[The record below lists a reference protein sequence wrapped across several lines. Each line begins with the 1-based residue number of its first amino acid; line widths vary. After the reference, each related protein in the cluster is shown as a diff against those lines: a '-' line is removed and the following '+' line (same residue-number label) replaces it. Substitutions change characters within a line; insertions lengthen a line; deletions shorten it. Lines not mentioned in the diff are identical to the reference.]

1 MKKLFPFLLFLA
13 CTLFHMEKSLGQTTF
28 TIRHQNEKLSSI
40 DIDIYQAGERVQN
53 GYTDSNGEKT
63 FDITSGYYIT
73 ETNHTGQI
81 SESNILLTCQK
92 LTITLVDQE
101 NNPISSES
109 IDIYENGNS
118 VTHQSTNKA
127 GEATFFLKPSK
138 QYAYK
143 CSFSQGAVPL
153 LADTSI
159 TIKQSCLEIVAK
171 YGDYPIQNESFSL
184 YSTYNPTT
192 PIASES
198 IYPSYYSGKVKF
210 YVPAGDYFI
219 KNKLGIVI
227 PVSFTDTN
235 KTIYLEYKKVKFI
248 SQNNDPNILK
258 NITVKHE
265 GYSSENK
272 ITDGEGFAEFYL
284 LPGVYTYTHLSGNGT
299 FVVEDWDIQIDLT
312 SYPTTI
318 ILQNQETGN
327 YYPNFNFTIKYD
339 GNDVKESFM
348 TDNTGKCNIQL
359 LPGKY
364 TVVINEICS
373 YTIESPSYG
382 AINIPLYDIEFIN
395 KETNE
400 SDYIRITNTQNA
412 YGTFKFNTKYSFIS
426 NTYTYQYY
434 CKNSLSQQ
442 LPLTLNSNTRID
454 INAISVTINVYDNG
468 KPYTGIINFYDE
480 NFTPITTNCV
490 NGKLTSHLR
499 ENTYYYVYPS
509 AGLLSSGFQ
518 KMKITDGMEIHLTD
532 VLIQEQGA
540 GLTFPLRNISNTPM
554 KCIAGTNIRLSA
566 IPMNGNTYAKWI
578 INETEYDTDMVEYT
592 VPYTPVTA
600 TAVFEDKST
609 TALTQVTST
618 EDWNIVPNPVK
629 DMIALPEEYD
639 GDIHIYS
646 SDGTLIQTTHI
657 VGNQIDVSHLHTGMY
672 LMILEYPDRILKGKF
687 IKE

>member
-1 MKKLFPFLLFLA
+1 M
-13 CTLFHMEKSLGQTTF
+13 
-28 TIRHQNEKLSSI
+28 
-40 DIDIYQAGERVQN
+40 
-53 GYTDSNGEKT
+53 
-63 FDITSGYYIT
+63 
-73 ETNHTGQI
+73 
-81 SESNILLTCQK
+81 
-92 LTITLVDQE
+92 
-101 NNPISSES
+101 
-109 IDIYENGNS
+109 
-118 VTHQSTNKA
+118 
-127 GEATFFLKPSK
+127 
-138 QYAYK
+138 
-143 CSFSQGAVPL
+143 
-153 LADTSI
+153 
-159 TIKQSCLEIVAK
+159 
-171 YGDYPIQNESFSL
+171 
-184 YSTYNPTT
+184 
-192 PIASES
+192 
-198 IYPSYYSGKVKF
+198 
-210 YVPAGDYFI
+210 
-219 KNKLGIVI
+219 
-227 PVSFTDTN
+227 SFTDAN

-299 FVVEDWDIQIDLT
+299 FVVEDRDIQIDLT

-364 TVVINEICS
+364 TVVINEI
-373 YTIESPSYG
+373 YTIESPSSG
-382 AINIPLYDIEFIN
+382 EINIPLYDIEFIN
-395 KETNE
+395 KEANE
-400 SDYIRITNTQNA
+400 SDYIHITNTQNA

-442 LPLTLNSNTRID
+442 LSLTLNNNTRID
-454 INAISVTINVYDNG
+454 INATSVTIHVYDNG
-468 KPYTGIINFYDE
+468 KPYTGYIIFYDE

-578 INETEYDTDMVEYT
+578 INDTEYDTDMVEYT

-629 DMIALPEEYD
+629 GLIALPEEYD

>member
-28 TIRHQNEKLSSI
+28 TIRHKNEKLSSI

-153 LADTSI
+153 LANTSI

-219 KNKLGIVI
+219 KNKLGIVT

-348 TDNTGKCNIQL
+348 TDNTGKYNIQL

-373 YTIESPSYG
+373 YTIESPSSG
-382 AINIPLYDIEFIN
+382 EINIPLYDIEFIN
-395 KETNE
+395 KEANE
-400 SDYIRITNTQNA
+400 SDYIHITNTQNA

-442 LPLTLNSNTRID
+442 LSLTLNNNTRID
-454 INAISVTINVYDNG
+454 INATSVTIHVYDNG
-468 KPYTGIINFYDE
+468 KPYTGHIIFYDE

-578 INETEYDTDMVEYT
+578 INDTEYDTDMVEYT
-592 VPYTPVTA
+592 VPYTPITA

>member
-28 TIRHQNEKLSSI
+28 TIRHQNENLSSI

-63 FDITSGYYIT
+63 FDITSGYYKT
-73 ETNHTGQI
+73 ETNHSGQI

-109 IDIYENGNS
+109 IKIYENGNS
-118 VTHQSTNKA
+118 VTQQSTNTA
-127 GEATFFLKPSK
+127 GNATFFLKPSK

-143 CSFSQGAVPL
+143 CSFSQGAVSL

-159 TIKQSCLEIVAK
+159 TIKQSCFEIVAK

-192 PIASES
+192 SIASGS
-198 IYPSYYSGKVKF
+198 NPSYYSGKVKF

-219 KNKLGIVI
+219 KNKLGIVT

-299 FVVEDWDIQIDLT
+299 FVVEDRDIQIDLT

-318 ILQNQETGN
+318 ILQNPETGN

-339 GNDVKESFM
+339 GNNVEESFM

-359 LPGKY
+359 LPGEY
-364 TVVINEICS
+364 TIVINEICS
-373 YTIESPSYG
+373 YTIESPSSG
-382 AINIPLYDIEFIN
+382 EINIPLYDIEFIN
-395 KETNE
+395 KEANE
-400 SDYIRITNTQNA
+400 SDYISITNTNA
-412 YGTFKFNTKYSFIS
+412 SYTFKLNTKYSFIS
-426 NTYTYQYY
+426 NTYTYQYH

-454 INAISVTINVYDNG
+454 INTNVTSVTIHVYDNG
-468 KPYTGIINFYDE
+468 KPYTGLISFYGE
-480 NFTPITTNCV
+480 NFTTSTSGNCI
-490 NGKLTSHLR
+490 NGKLVSYLKD
-499 ENTYYYVYPS
+499 NSYYYV
-509 AGLLSSGFQ
+509 LLSSGPGYQ

-540 GLTFPLRNISNTPM
+540 GLTFPLRTISNTPT
-554 KCIAGTNIRLSA
+554 KYIAGTNIRLSA

-578 INETEYDTDMVEYT
+578 INDTEYDTDMVEYT

-672 LMILEYPDRILKGKF
+672 LMILEYPDRTLKGKF